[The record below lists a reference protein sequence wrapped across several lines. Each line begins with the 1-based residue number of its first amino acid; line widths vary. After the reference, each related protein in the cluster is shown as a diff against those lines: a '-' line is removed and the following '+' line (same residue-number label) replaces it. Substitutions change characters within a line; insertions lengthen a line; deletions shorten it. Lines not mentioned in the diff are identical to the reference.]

1 MRKNYGL
8 YLFLLA
14 LAGISFLY
22 GYNKIIVNPPYSMH
36 QWRQADGLSIAL
48 NYYKEGMNFFKPK
61 IHFNYS
67 AEGHAVG
74 ELPLIYYVNAIIWK
88 ITGQSHFTARLV
100 NLLLVYLGLL
110 ALYKAI
116 YKIINSQ
123 LLAIFIPLFIF
134 SSPLI
139 AFYSNNFLVNVPA
152 LSLMFLC
159 WLYFVNYS
167 RDKKLK
173 YLLLLSLF
181 ATLSILL
188 RTTMI
193 IGFIPILIIFL
204 FEKMRLF
211 ENKIFVKNFW
221 TEGSLLSL
229 PCLAIIL
236 WLLFVRSYNAANGS
250 AYYLTTIRPFWELN
264 RDEIFNIWHKFSEN
278 MLPTVYHQG
287 ILFIIGIS
295 ILVMV
300 LFIKRANRYMIV
312 FNVSIIIFLLL
323 YILLWYLNLDVH
335 DYYLIELF
343 LLIPTLFLILA
354 DLSKN
359 HLRVIYQSKEVKI
372 LILIILLFSV
382 GHSTVKTRLK
392 YHSTEN
398 TLTQLL
404 LSEREIDL
412 WDWYHWDYE
421 AKFNAYETITPYLR
435 SLGINRDDLV
445 ASIPDQSPNISL
457 YFMDQKGFTSL
468 YQDGKTIKEQLDFFI
483 DRGAKYLIINDTTLY
498 QKEEFIEYRKNKIG
512 NYKNIEIFR
521 LQKQLP

>member
-343 LLIPTLFLILA
+343 LLIPTLIL
-354 DLSKN
+354 
-359 HLRVIYQSKEVKI
+359 
-372 LILIILLFSV
+372 
-382 GHSTVKTRLK
+382 
-392 YHSTEN
+392 N
-398 TLTQLL
+398 T
-404 LSEREIDL
+404 
-412 WDWYHWDYE
+412 
-421 AKFNAYETITPYLR
+421 
-435 SLGINRDDLV
+435 G
-445 ASIPDQSPNISL
+445 
-457 YFMDQKGFTSL
+457 
-468 YQDGKTIKEQLDFFI
+468 
-483 DRGAKYLIINDTTLY
+483 
-498 QKEEFIEYRKNKIG
+498 
-512 NYKNIEIFR
+512 
-521 LQKQLP
+521 